1 MTEAVTRE
9 PRADKVAAVD
19 AIAADLSGAEAV
31 FVTEYRGLDV
41 DSFAQLRR
49 DLRTN
54 GATCKVVK
62 CTLARRAAKK
72 AGLEVLEDI
81 LTGPI
86 AVVYA
91 GEEVAGAAKALADFS
106 KDHEELV
113 IRAGLLDGNLV
124 AEADIRALAK
134 LPSRD
139 VMLSEIAGLFEA
151 PLSQFA
157 ALLAAPLQDFLAL
170 QDALIEKQSA

>member
-1 MTEAVTRE
+1 MTQPMTRE
-9 PRADKVAAVD
+9 PRPDKVAAVD
-19 AIAADLSGAEAV
+19 AIAADLSSAEAV
-31 FVTEYRGLDV
+31 FITEYRGLDV
-41 DSFAQLRR
+41 DAFAALRR
-49 DLRTN
+49 DLRDN
-54 GATCKVVK
+54 GAKCKVVK

-72 AGLEVLEDI
+72 AGLDFLEDE
-81 LTGPI
+81 LSGPVAI
-86 AVVYA
+86 VYA

-106 KDHEELV
+106 KDHEQLV
-113 IRAGLLDGNLV
+113 IRSGVLDGNAV
-124 AEADIRALAK
+124 AEDDIRALAK
-134 LPSRD
+134 LPSRE

>member
-19 AIAADLSGAEAV
+19 EIAADLSGAEAV

-49 DLRTN
+49 NLRGT

-62 CTLARRAAKK
+62 CTLARRAAQK
-72 AGLEVLEDI
+72 AGLGLMEEMLS
-81 LTGPI
+81 GPV
-86 AVVYA
+86 ALVYA
-91 GEEVAGAAKALADFS
+91 GEEVAGAAKVLADFS

-113 IRAGLLDGNLV
+113 IRAGVLDRNAV

-170 QDALIEKQSA
+170 QEALIEKQSA

>member
-1 MTEAVTRE
+1 MTETTTRE

-19 AIAADLSGAEAV
+19 EIAADLSAAEAV
-31 FVTEYRGLDV
+31 FITEYRGLDV
-41 DSFAQLRR
+41 DAFAALRR
-49 DLRTN
+49 NLRAS

-62 CTLARRAAKK
+62 CTLARRAAQK
-72 AGLEVLEDI
+72 AGLDFLQDEFV
-81 LTGPI
+81 GPVAI
-86 AVVYA
+86 VYA

-106 KDHEELV
+106 KDHDQLV
-113 IRAGLLDGNLV
+113 IRSGVLDGNAV

-134 LPSRD
+134 LPSRE
-139 VMLSEIAGLFEA
+139 VLLSEIAGLFEA